1 MSNQLKSTIKHSIL
15 SRIYSKRV
23 NIKLKEAVFS
33 FTFDDVPLSGA
44 KNGSRILE
52 NYGARGTYYISSK
65 LNKSNPPNPER
76 LYNIGEK
83 TMFATDEDI
92 KDLHEKGHE
101 IACHSYSH
109 MLQSRMKCQDVVDDC
124 LRNKRAIKELLGSE
138 PRNYCYPYG
147 DINIKSKKF
156 LGYEYQTMRTVIS
169 GINSRNTDL
178 SMLKAVS
185 LSSCS
190 LEKSEIK
197 KLVLENIK
205 TKGWLIFFTHDI
217 CEIPSPW
224 GTTLDDFNWCVRLVA
239 LSGCKIMTINNAI
252 SEINRK

>member
-76 LYNIGEK
+76 LYNIGEN
-83 TMFATDEDI
+83 TIFATDEDI

-109 MLQSRMKCQDVVDDC
+109 MLRSEEHTSELQSRPHLVC
-124 LRNKRAIKELLGSE
+124 RLL
-138 PRNYCYPYG
+138 
-147 DINIKSKKF
+147 
-156 LGYEYQTMRTVIS
+156 
-169 GINSRNTDL
+169 
-178 SMLKAVS
+178 
-185 LSSCS
+185 
-190 LEKSEIK
+190 LEKKNK
-197 KLVLENIK
+197 KK
-205 TKGWLIFFTHDI
+205 
-217 CEIPSPW
+217 
-224 GTTLDDFNWCVRLVA
+224 
-239 LSGCKIMTINNAI
+239 KIH
-252 SEINRK
+252 K